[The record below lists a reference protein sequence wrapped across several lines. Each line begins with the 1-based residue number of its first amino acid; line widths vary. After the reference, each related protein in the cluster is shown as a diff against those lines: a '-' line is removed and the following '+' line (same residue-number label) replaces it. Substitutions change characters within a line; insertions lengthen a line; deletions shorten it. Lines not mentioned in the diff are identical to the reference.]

1 MMRLSCI
8 QCGKKFFKDDL
19 IEMFYSDNGIYF
31 FCCKECGDKWVD
43 TITLDQESGDLQQSS
58 T

>member
-1 MMRLSCI
+1 MRLSCV
-8 QCGKKFFKDDL
+8 QCGKRFLKDDL

-31 FCCKECGDKWVD
+31 FCCKECGDKWAD
-43 TITLDQESGDLQQSS
+43 TITLDHEFEDLQQSP